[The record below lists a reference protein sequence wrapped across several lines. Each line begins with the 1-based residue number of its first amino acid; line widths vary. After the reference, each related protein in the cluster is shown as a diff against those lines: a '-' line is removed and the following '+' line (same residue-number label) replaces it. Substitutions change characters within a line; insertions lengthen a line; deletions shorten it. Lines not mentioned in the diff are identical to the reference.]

1 MQLLVSKWPAFTSFQ
16 SKAVLQSSIGF
27 ECAQGSLMPH
37 HRRGGL
43 SPFKPRLA
51 RGTFGQLHCRNKPV
65 RDANWQARRAERLAC
80 PHLEES
86 SPAKGPS
93 SRRILQITLALPKS
107 RAAPSLPMAFAVGG
121 LLWTD
126 LDWKMLPLGWVSS
139 VLKRLRDLHD
149 LRDARHEACISR
161 SRAPC

>member
-1 MQLLVSKWPAFTSFQ
+1 MELHLAWVKLSATQSLASNHSCMQLLVSKWPAFTSFQ
-16 SKAVLQSSIGF
+16 RKAVLQSSIGF

-93 SRRILQITLALPKS
+93 SRRIVQITLALPKS

-121 LLWTD
+121 LL
-126 LDWKMLPLGWVSS
+126 LD
-139 VLKRLRDLHD
+139 
-149 LRDARHEACISR
+149 R
-161 SRAPC
+161 SGLENVAT